1 MKTPSSNKTRK
12 VNTKPEIKP
21 KPKIIKD
28 FHPVTYLIKN
38 IPKPVYVII
47 ALFISFYLYHIFI
60 QPEFD
65 KYIAIDYLK
74 AKYNKDFNVRQDHS
88 APNWIGKPPTY
99 HGLAKVKDGSDDVEF
114 EVICGIDD
122 RRCSDFYL
130 ERSWARSEEN
140 KIRQYLG
147 SELFKNS
154 KVKVNIIA
162 RVDRYDLKTPVSNLD
177 YYLKNNNSH
186 LFEYYLISFDTKT
199 KNITEEDVEHG
210 KLVVKKLI
218 SYINERKLGENGRF
232 KDYLSVSHTIISD
245 GDEIAKCG
253 IDLNKE
259 SDIKEDCF
267 KKERKGL
274 YFK

>member
-1 MKTPSSNKTRK
+1 MKTPSNKTRK
-12 VNTKPEIKP
+12 VNTKRETKP

-130 ERSWARSEEN
+130 ERSWARSEERSIRKYLADILPQSVEIKVGIASKVEQLDDRLQVDSFEHYLKKHSTKLVDSYQVMFLDKTRSTNIQLGKQIIGKTSDYIKN
-140 KIRQYLG
+140 KVGTGGIHYAIYNG
-147 SELFKNS
+147 SEKECISNYDTHRKDKTINNEINFENAPG
-154 KVKVNIIA
+154 VKG
-162 RVDRYDLKTPVSNLD
+162 
-177 YYLKNNNSH
+177 
-186 LFEYYLISFDTKT
+186 
-199 KNITEEDVEHG
+199 EE
-210 KLVVKKLI
+210 
-218 SYINERKLGENGRF
+218 
-232 KDYLSVSHTIISD
+232 
-245 GDEIAKCG
+245 KC
-253 IDLNKE
+253 
-259 SDIKEDCF
+259 
-267 KKERKGL
+267 R
-274 YFK
+274 

>member
-1 MKTPSSNKTRK
+1 MKTPSNKTQ
-12 VNTKPEIKP
+12 TKSKS
-21 KPKIIKD
+21 KA
-28 FHPVTYLIKN
+28 KN
-38 IPKPVYVII
+38 NKKHQVIVYILRSIPKPIRFVLIVIVIFLIYGAIHNWSTQQI
-47 ALFISFYLYHIFI
+47 AANYLRN
-60 QPEFD
+60 
-65 KYIAIDYLK
+65 
-74 AKYNKDFNVRQDHS
+74 KYNKEFNLRWDNS